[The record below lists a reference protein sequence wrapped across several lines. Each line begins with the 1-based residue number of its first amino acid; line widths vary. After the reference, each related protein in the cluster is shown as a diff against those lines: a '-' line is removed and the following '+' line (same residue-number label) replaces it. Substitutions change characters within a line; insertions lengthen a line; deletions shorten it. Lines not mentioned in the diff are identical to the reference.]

1 MVFIWISSLMA
12 SAYLFLQLYYL
23 LYWLKT
29 PEIIVPTEFI
39 PSLKITV
46 VVVAHNEE
54 ECIESCIEGILKQ
67 DYPVELFEIIV
78 IDDRS
83 SDGTVERIEKLQ
95 SPLVRNYH
103 LTDYPEFIHP
113 PAYKKS
119 AIELA
124 VKMAQH
130 DWIVVTDADC
140 IHPAEW
146 LRNIAF
152 AQSTSDAVFLAAPI
166 NYASGNTLPE
176 KMQEMEM
183 SVLMLI
189 TAAGIRSGLHD
200 MANGANMSFSKQAFN
215 DVKGYEG
222 NYEYAS
228 GDDMFLIEKMR
239 SAFPYRIAFVKSKEA
254 IVETYPYKDWTSLI
268 KQRIRWA
275 GKNKGLRSPVI
286 RMIWVFVGLYHF
298 MIFLSI
304 FMAIFH
310 LSSWWPL
317 FILLLLKWIGDFAIL
332 IQATRF
338 FKKRQILYYFI
349 PLQMMYGF
357 YIVRLSLA
365 MLVKKKSDWS

>member
-1 MVFIWISSLMA
+1 MA

-23 LYWLKT
+23 WYWLKT
-29 PEIIVPTEFI
+29 PEIIVPAEFI

-54 ECIESCIEGILKQ
+54 ACIESCIEGILNQ
-67 DYPVELFEIIV
+67 NYPDELFEIIV

-95 SPLVRNYH
+95 SPLVRIFH

-124 VKMAQH
+124 VKMAGH

-140 IHPAEW
+140 IHPAEC
-146 LRNIAF
+146 LRNISF
-152 AQSTSDAVFLAAPI
+152 SQSTTAAVFLAAPI
-166 NYASGNTLPE
+166 SYASRNSLLE

-200 MANGANMSFSKQAFN
+200 MANGANMSFSKKAFN
-215 DVKGYEG
+215 EVHGYEG
-222 NYEYAS
+222 NYQYTS

-239 SAFPYRIAFVKSKEA
+239 FAFPDQIAFVKSGQA
-254 IVETYPYKDWTSLI
+254 IVETKPHKDWTSLI
-268 KQRIRWA
+268 KQRLRWA
-275 GKNKGLRSPVI
+275 GKNKGLQSPVI
-286 RMIWVFVGLYHF
+286 RMIWVFVGLYYL
-298 MIFLSI
+298 MIFLTI
-304 FMAIFH
+304 ILAIFH
-310 LSSWWPL
+310 LTSWWPL
-317 FILLLLKWIGDFAIL
+317 LILLLLKWIGDFTIL
-332 IQATRF
+332 NQATRF
-338 FKKRQILYYFI
+338 FKKRLILYYFI
-349 PLQMMYGF
+349 PLQMMYGI
-357 YIVRLSLA
+357 YILVLA
-365 MLVKKKSDWS
+365 YFIAIRKKGDW

>member
-1 MVFIWISSLMA
+1 MGMLFISSLFA
-12 SAYLFLQLYYL
+12 SAYIILQLYYVW
-23 LYWLKT
+23 YWLKT
-29 PEIIVPTEFI
+29 PEIKVPSEFI

-54 ECIESCIEGILKQ
+54 EYIESCIEGILKQ
-67 DYPVELFEIIV
+67 DYPAELFEIIV

-95 SPLVRNYH
+95 SPIVRIYR
-103 LTDYPEFIHP
+103 LIDYPEFIHS

-124 VKMAQH
+124 VKKAGH

-146 LRNIAF
+146 LRNISF
-152 AQSTSDAVFLAAPI
+152 ALSNTDAVFLAVPI
-166 NYASGNTLPE
+166 SYASGTSLLE

-200 MANGANMSFSKQAFN
+200 MANGANMSFSKKAFN
-215 DVKGYEG
+215 DVHGYDG
-222 NYEYAS
+222 NYQYAS

-239 SAFPYRIAFVKSKEA
+239 SAFPDRIAFVKSREA
-254 IVETYPYKDWTSLI
+254 IVETKPHKDWTSLI
-268 KQRIRWA
+268 KQRLRWA
-275 GKNKGLRSPVI
+275 GKNKGLQSPVI
-286 RMIWVFVGLYHF
+286 RMIWVFVGLYHL
-298 MIFLSI
+298 MIFLNI
-304 FMAIFH
+304 ILAIFH
-310 LSSWWPL
+310 LTSWWPL
-317 FILLLLKWIGDFAIL
+317 FIMLLLKWVGDIAIL

-338 FKKRQILYYFI
+338 FKNRQILYYFI
-349 PLQMMYGF
+349 PLQMMYGV
-357 YIVRLSLA
+357 YILGLGYFIAIR
-365 MLVKKKSDWS
+365 KKGDW